1 MLAYVYKSV
10 RKDETYLYL
19 PQRDGFDVLPD
30 ALRAQLGGLVFVM
43 DVDLS
48 PPRRLARVEVAS
60 VVAGLRDEGY
70 FLQLPPRHPDLLD
83 GAV

>member
-1 MLAYVYKSV
+1 MFAYVYKSV

-19 PQRDGFDVLPD
+19 ARRDDFDALPD
-30 ALRAQLGGLVFVM
+30 ALRAQLGGLEFVLE
-43 DVDLS
+43 VDLS

-60 VVAGLRDEGY
+60 VLAGLREDGY